1 MPRKITQTRIFCYN
15 HFDFTIQEKRDTM
28 ESFSRGWSFLQQA
41 WQMAFKD
48 KDLIKPSIYALIAGT
63 IVSIIGS
70 IPIIVVAFFIGD
82 AGRVGQFIL
91 AVMGAF
97 LAFLNFIISY
107 VFSGMTAYLIY
118 EYLTEGNGRM
128 STAWSIV
135 RRDFLDLVAL
145 AAVSTGVNLLKNA
158 ARNRRRRG
166 GIAAGLISAAAGLL
180 EVLWT
185 EAAFLI
191 LPAMVIEDMNLPNAA
206 KRVAGIVRSNLL
218 LVGISTVGVRA
229 VVGLIGFLL
238 GGIGAVLGFGIGY
251 GIVTV
256 LGSGTL
262 GLVVGIGL
270 GVLIFLVFTMVAS
283 IIGTYTS
290 TAYHTCLYLW
300 ARNVEA
306 AQAAG
311 QPIQIA
317 APAPLAAV
325 LG

>member
-1 MPRKITQTRIFCYN
+1 MQ
-15 HFDFTIQEKRDTM
+15 
-28 ESFSRGWSFLQQA
+28 SFSRGWSFLQQA

-63 IVSIIGS
+63 IVSVIGA
-70 IPIIVVAFFIGD
+70 IPIIIVAIFLGD
-82 AGRVGQFIL
+82 AGRFGQFVL

-97 LAFLNFIISY
+97 LVFLNFIVSY
-107 VFSGMTAYLIY
+107 VFSGMTVYLIY
-118 EYLTEGNGRM
+118 EYLTQGDGRM

-135 RRDFLDLVAL
+135 RRDFLDLVTL

-158 ARNRRRRG
+158 ARRNRRG

-191 LPAMVIEDMNLPNAA
+191 LPAMVIEDMSLTNAA
-206 KRVAGIVRSNLL
+206 RRVAQIVKDNLL

-229 VVGLIGFLL
+229 VTGLIGVLL
-238 GGIGAVLGFGIGY
+238 GLGGAVLGFGVGY
-251 GIVTV
+251 GIIAL
-256 LGSGTL
+256 LGTGTI
-262 GLVVGIGL
+262 GLVFGIGL
-270 GVLIFLVFTMVAS
+270 GVLIFLLFTMVANVIS
-283 IIGTYTS
+283 TYTS

-300 ARNVEA
+300 ARNVEV
-306 AQAAG
+306 AQKSD
-311 QPIQIA
+311 QSVRVA

>member
-1 MPRKITQTRIFCYN
+1 MQ
-15 HFDFTIQEKRDTM
+15 
-28 ESFSRGWSFLQQA
+28 SFSRGWSFLQQA

-48 KDLIKPSIYALIAGT
+48 RDLIKPSIYALIVGT
-63 IVSIIGS
+63 IVSVIGS
-70 IPIIVVAFFIGD
+70 IPIILVAFVLGD
-82 AGRVGQFIL
+82 AGRVGQILL

-97 LAFLNFIISY
+97 LVFINFVITY

-118 EYLTEGNGRM
+118 EYLTQGNGRM

-135 RRDFLDLVAL
+135 RRDFFDLVTL

-158 ARNRRRRG
+158 ARKNRRG
-166 GIAAGLISAAAGLL
+166 VAAGLISAAAGLL

-191 LPAMVIEDMNLPNAA
+191 LPAMVIEDMNLSSAA
-206 KRVAGIVRSNLL
+206 RRVAQIVKENLL
-218 LVGISTVGVRA
+218 LVGVSTVGVRA
-229 VVGLIGFLL
+229 VTGLLGFLL
-238 GGIGAVLGFGIGY
+238 GFGGALLGFAVGY
-251 GIVTV
+251 GVIAI

-262 GLVVGIGL
+262 GLVLGIGL
-270 GVLIFLVFTMVAS
+270 GVVIFLLFTVVGNV
-283 IIGTYTS
+283 IGTYTS

-300 ARNVEA
+300 ARNVEV
-306 AQAAG
+306 AQKTD
-311 QPIQIA
+311 QPMRVA